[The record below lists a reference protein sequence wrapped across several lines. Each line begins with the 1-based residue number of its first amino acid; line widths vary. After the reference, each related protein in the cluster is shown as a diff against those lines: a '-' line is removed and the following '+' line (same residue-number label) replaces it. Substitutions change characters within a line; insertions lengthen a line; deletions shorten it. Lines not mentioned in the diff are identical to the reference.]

1 MKQLLATLLL
11 DAILFVPRAAL
22 AQSPPAPVVDGRPRL
37 MLVRVYVT
45 DLDRSERFYRAV
57 FGFSAAQAFGP
68 DNRMFGPPSATTPS
82 IVLAH
87 VDQPRGN
94 GGFALAVNDAA
105 AVMDAAVAA
114 GGTIQRQAQ
123 QAHGMPIGFITD
135 PDGTT
140 IEVIQLPQS
149 QNTFSESGQKTLGNL
164 LWL

>member
-1 MKQLLATLLL
+1 MKQLFATMLLGASVL
-11 DAILFVPRAAL
+11 I
-22 AQSPPAPVVDGRPRL
+22 PPAAFAQTPPTPSAEGRPRL

-57 FGFSAAQAFGP
+57 FGFSAALPFGP
-68 DNRMFGPPSATTPS
+68 DNRMFGPPSATAPS

-94 GGFALAVNDAA
+94 GSFALAVNDTAA
-105 AVMDAAVAA
+105 IMKAVVAA
-114 GGTIQRQAQ
+114 GGSIEREAQ
-123 QAHGMPIGFITD
+123 QAHGLPIGFVKD

-149 QNTFSESGQKTLGNL
+149 R
-164 LWL
+164 